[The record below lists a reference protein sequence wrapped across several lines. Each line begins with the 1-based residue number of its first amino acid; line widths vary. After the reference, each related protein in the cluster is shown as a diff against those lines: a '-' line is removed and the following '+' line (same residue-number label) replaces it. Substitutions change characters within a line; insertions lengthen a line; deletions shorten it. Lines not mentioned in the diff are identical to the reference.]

1 MANKRYTELKNM
13 ELNDLLNEVSEAQS
27 QYSKLK
33 LDHATKGLANPLV
46 LRSARKDVARLLTEV
61 RSREMASLT
70 DAQVA
75 KRDKI
80 RLRRRNK

>member
-1 MANKRYTELKNM
+1 MATKRYTELKNM
-13 ELNDLLNEVSEAQS
+13 ELSDLLNEVSEAQN
-27 QYSKLK
+27 QYGKLK

-61 RSREMASLT
+61 RSREVEAMT
-70 DAQVA
+70 EAQVA

-80 RLRRRNK
+80 RFRRRNK